1 MEIDMKLGNL
11 HNEESPTASGKTE
24 ESAIKHGERKKSRS
38 PQKKKDDKPGFYGWG
53 SVTGFQTGVLMR
65 LD

>member
-1 MEIDMKLGNL
+1 MESDKKLENL
-11 HNEESPTASGKTE
+11 DNEKSPTGSGKTK
-24 ESAIKHGERKKSRS
+24 ESVPKQGERKRSRS

-65 LD
+65 LE